1 MFPIASRIDSTDGII
16 SRNLGFVEVQSLP
29 YVLVSGWAS
38 GISVYATVLV
48 TGLAGRFGGLDSVPH
63 VFERTDVLILAA
75 ILASCEFVADKIP
88 FLDSAWDA
96 VHTVIRPAFGALIGG
111 LIAGETG
118 DLNEALAAA
127 LGGTTAFG
135 SHSTKASLR
144 LAVNASP
151 EPISNIALSL
161 SEDGAV
167 VGVLLLAIH
176 HPWAAL
182 VIALALLFFGVVLAT
197 LAIQRIRRGF
207 RRLRNRAA
215 ATN

>member
-1 MFPIASRIDSTDGII
+1 VDA
-16 SRNLGFVEVQSLP
+16 LA
-29 YVLVSGWAS
+29 YVVTSGWAS
-38 GISVYATVLV
+38 GMSVYTTVLV

-63 VFERTDVLILAA
+63 VFERTDVLVVAA
-75 ILASCEFVADKIP
+75 ILAACEFVADKIP
-88 FLDSAWDA
+88 YLDSAWDA
-96 VHTVIRPAFGALIGG
+96 AHTVIRPAFGALVGG

-118 DLNEALAAA
+118 DLNEAFAAA
-127 LGGTTAFG
+127 IGGTTAFG

-161 SEDGAV
+161 SEDTAV

-197 LAIQRIRRGF
+197 LVLRHIRRGF
-207 RRLRNRAA
+207 RRLRGRLSG
-215 ATN
+215 TD